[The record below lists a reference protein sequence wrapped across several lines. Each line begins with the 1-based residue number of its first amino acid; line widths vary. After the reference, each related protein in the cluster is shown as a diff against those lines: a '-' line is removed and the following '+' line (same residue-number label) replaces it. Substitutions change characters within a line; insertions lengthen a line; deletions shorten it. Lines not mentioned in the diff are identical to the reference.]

1 MSVHN
6 DDDYNAAN
14 ASFWELE
21 NYKRTVRRA
30 EDGSRLCD
38 ELMKLI
44 HDRAAIEKDYA
55 NKLRG
60 WSKTWSDKIDKG
72 QSVSAGD
79 AVQSGPA
86 GAGVTCVSPT
96 WCVCVFVHPLGR

>member
-79 AVQSGPA
+79 AVHSARGSR
-86 GAGVTCVSPT
+86 VSPT
-96 WCVCVFVHPLGR
+96 WCVFVHPLGG

>member
-79 AVQSGPA
+79 AVQSARGSR
-86 GAGVTCVSPT
+86 VSLT
-96 WCVCVFVHPLGR
+96 WCVFVAVDEHEG